1 MLKAVQT
8 VNNSNKNENYF
19 FSRYDTDFTMNQSP
33 PFDKIAFNQ
42 QKRTFYYYYLFSFLK
57 FFMIQQGGPFFSLG
71 CDSRPWMID

>member
-33 PFDKIAFNQ
+33 PFDKIALTNKSGPFIII
-42 QKRTFYYYYLFSFLK
+42 FFSFLK
-57 FFMIQQGGPFFSLG
+57 FYMIQQGGPFFSLG
-71 CDSRPWMID
+71 CDSKPWMID